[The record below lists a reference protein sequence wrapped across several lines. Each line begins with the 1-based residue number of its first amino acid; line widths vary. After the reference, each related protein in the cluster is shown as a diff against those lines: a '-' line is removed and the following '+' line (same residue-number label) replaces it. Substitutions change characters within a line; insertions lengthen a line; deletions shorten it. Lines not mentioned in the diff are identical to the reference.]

1 MFPGP
6 RLSKRKRT
14 TDSMR
19 ERRTAIRQT
28 IPVSSLESL
37 FSKNSTNVH
46 LPEDQRSIANKLAR
60 EEKVRTYV

>member
-1 MFPGP
+1 
-6 RLSKRKRT
+6 
-14 TDSMR
+14 MR
-19 ERRTAIRQT
+19 ERRTAIKQT